1 MRFLLQNARLAFGN
15 GLYHNRPMPG
25 ETADKGAYN
34 CKALIA
40 PDHPQVAQIEAAIEA
55 VAREA
60 WGTKAAAILKG
71 AKAVGKTCIHDG
83 DTKPN
88 WTGFEGMKFISM
100 RSKIKPTVFDRDKV
114 EVSEESGIVYSGC
127 YGNFSMDIFAYD
139 KPQYGVSAQ
148 IRGFQKT
155 ADGDSFGGGTRAGAD
170 DFPDA
175 GDTGEVDPLS

>member
-1 MRFLLQNARLAFGN
+1 MRFLLQNARLAFGS

-25 ETADKGAYN
+25 DKNSQGAYN
-34 CKALIA
+34 AKALIA
-40 PDHPQVAQIEAAIEA
+40 PDHPQVAQLEAAILA

-60 WGTKAAAILKG
+60 WGVKAETILKG
-71 AKAVGKTCIHDG
+71 AKAAARTCLHNG

-88 WTGFEGMKFISM
+88 WTGFEGNYFVSM
-100 RSKIKPTVFDRDKV
+100 RSKIKPTVFDRDKT

-139 KPQYGVSAQ
+139 KPQYGISAQ
-148 IRGFQKT
+148 IRGFHKT
-155 ADGDSFGGGTRAGAD
+155 ADGDAFGGGTRAGAD

-175 GDTGEVDPLS
+175 GDQGPVDPLS